1 MLAVG
6 WPQIPRNREEG
17 LVSAMKDRH
26 CDVAIIGAGIVGL
39 AVGLQLGRAHPGLKV
54 LVLDKESEV
63 ASHQTGHNSGV
74 MHSGLYY
81 KPGSLKARLC
91 VEGKNAMVRFCQEHS
106 IPYKICGKIIVAT
119 EERELAGLHEL
130 LRRGRENRVDGLRE
144 LNSEQIREI
153 EPFASG
159 IRGIQVPGTGITN
172 FRMVA
177 AKYGE
182 LVEKGGGEVLTG
194 YGVQNI
200 VRETGAIVL
209 ETASG
214 LVRARFVVNC
224 AGLQSD
230 VIARMAGASL
240 GLRIVPFRGEYYE
253 LLPSKRYLIKA
264 LVYPVADPR
273 FPFLGVHFTTR
284 VDGSVEA
291 GPNAV
296 FSFKREGYRRT
307 SFDVADTVS
316 TALFP
321 GFWKMAV
328 RHWGSGMGEIYRSW
342 SKKAFTRSLQRLL
355 PTLTDEDIQP
365 GGSGVRAQALDRS
378 GNLLD
383 DFHFA
388 SQDRI
393 LHVCN
398 VPSPAA
404 TASLVIGR
412 EIVSTL
418 GANSDFR
425 KVQVAVEHEIQS
437 SQSKLDGGAVTN
449 PFHGRRYRDDL
460 LTANDLRVG

>member
-1 MLAVG
+1 M
-6 WPQIPRNREEG
+6 N
-17 LVSAMKDRH
+17 DRH

-39 AVGLQLGRAHPGLKV
+39 AVGLQLVRKYHGLKV
-54 LVLDKESEV
+54 IVLDKESEV

-91 VEGKNAMVRFCQEHS
+91 VEGKAAMIQFCEEHAV
-106 IPYKICGKIIVAT
+106 PHDICGKIIVAT
-119 EERELAGLHEL
+119 EEREIPGLNEL
-130 LRRGRENRVDGLRE
+130 LRRGRANGVSGLRE
-144 LNSEQIREI
+144 LDAEQICEI
-153 EPFASG
+153 EPYASG
-159 IRGIQVPGTGITN
+159 IRGIHVPTTGITD
-172 FRMVA
+172 FKVVS
-177 AKYGE
+177 AKFAE
-182 LVEKGGGEVLTG
+182 LIEKSGGEILTG
-194 YGVQNI
+194 YGVERI
-200 VRETGAIVL
+200 VREAGAVVL

-214 LVRARFVVNC
+214 VVHARFVVNC

-230 VIARMAGASL
+230 LIAKMAGASL

-253 LLPSKRYLIKA
+253 LVPSKHYLVKA

-273 FPFLGVHFTTR
+273 FPFLGVHFTR
-284 VDGSVEA
+284 RISGGVEA

-296 FSFKREGYRRT
+296 LAFKREGYTRT
-307 SFDVADTVS
+307 SFNLADVLS

-321 GFWKMAV
+321 GFWKMVA
-328 RHWGSGMGEIYRSW
+328 HNWKSGVGEMYRSW
-342 SKKAFTRSLQRLL
+342 NKQASTRALQKLL
-355 PTLTDEDIQP
+355 PALTGQDLVP

-388 SQDRI
+388 YQDRI

-418 GANSDFR
+418 EENADFK
-425 KVQVAVEHEIQS
+425 KVQVVINTPSDTAPVRKHVAT
-437 SQSKLDGGAVTN
+437 DGGFAHAIRID
-449 PFHGRRYRDDL
+449 PQLD
-460 LTANDLRVG
+460 AP